1 MSSYAS
7 PHREHSASAKD
18 RVVVG
23 ESGGGS
29 GGNSVDGWAGRLAG
43 RMAGR
48 LAGRMAGRL
57 AGRKAGRLAGRM
69 AGKRAGSS
77 GAVGSRV
84 DVVEACG
91 TDGAC
96 GKVGIG
102 VGKGGIGVDEVEAAE
117 LIASGNWS

>member
-1 MSSYAS
+1 M
-7 PHREHSASAKD
+7 
-18 RVVVG
+18 VVG

-43 RMAGR
+43 RMAG
-48 LAGRMAGRL
+48 
-57 AGRKAGRLAGRM
+57 
-69 AGKRAGSS
+69 KRAGGS

>member
-48 LAGRMAGRL
+48 LAGR
-57 AGRKAGRLAGRM
+57 KAGRLAGRM
-69 AGKRAGSS
+69 AGKRAGGS